1 MTSGTHIP
9 FLGVS
14 ELHSFAQLPQL
25 FRFAAPAMEAIC
37 MGCKDSSCSF
47 EPLRLKRRE
56 LNDLDVLLDGK
67 GHGPL
72 EAHLGKSGN
81 LGLSDHGQDPN
92 TVLVGGDWS
101 MAFMTFHILGFSS
114 SQLTKSYFS
123 KGLKP
128 PEFCLRTGD
137 GRSRKALGGATWILG
152 SDRSMVNFTKWGKLG
167 APVGDVRGWGYE
179 PPK

>member
-81 LGLSDHGQDPN
+81 LGLSWSWTRSQYSSGWWWLEHGFYDFPIYWDFHHPN
-92 TVLVGGDWS
+92 WRSHIFQRDWNHQS
-101 MAFMTFHILGFSS
+101 FAYGQGMEGAEKHLEEQRGF
-114 SQLTKSYFS
+114 
-123 KGLKP
+123 
-128 PEFCLRTGD
+128 
-137 GRSRKALGGATWILG
+137 
-152 SDRSMVNFTKWGKLG
+152 
-167 APVGDVRGWGYE
+167 
-179 PPK
+179 